1 MPTAN
6 QKYST
11 RVHSRRQLSRS
22 IEHLMEASKVLNEVG
37 ERYVDALPLIS
48 GGCIEVITML
58 KMVQALIEDMRVN
71 I

>member
-1 MPTAN
+1 MPAN

-22 IEHLMEASKVLNEVG
+22 IEHLMEASNVLSEVG
-37 ERYVDALPLIS
+37 QRYNEALPLIS
-48 GGCIEVITML
+48 GCCADCIGLL
-58 KMVQALIEDMRVN
+58 KMLEALIEDMRTN

>member
-1 MPTAN
+1 MPAN

-22 IEHLMEASKVLNEVG
+22 IEHLMEAKNVLSEVG
-37 ERYVDALPLIS
+37 GRYIDALPQIAD
-48 GGCIEVITML
+48 GCTKCLDML
-58 KMVQALIEDMRVN
+58 TLVEALIEDMRVN